1 MSVRQTFVATV
12 LIAVYA
18 GARAS
23 IPDCASKCFQT
34 AVNDHACDQWLSDV
48 DCCRSDAFILLI
60 YNCIYDE
67 CSRQP
72 FDEAWSHLREECDK
86 VDVYIPPAHFV
97 PLPEPTSTSSTET
110 TSSTTTTSRSS
121 TSTASVPI
129 TTSTTAS
136 AAASTTETP
145 PTEPLTTGTTT
156 TGPKANTIPSGSDA
170 SNDDNGSGGL
180 NSSTKVVIIVPL
192 VLVALAIALFFFLR
206 RRRKKATPSS
216 TEAPN
221 NAAHENKPLVHEIS
235 GTEISG
241 GSRYRYAAELE
252 AVEASRAG
260 GTTLPPPNSTMT
272 PYIAGMDSHTNLT
285 GRPQRVGNQAAASAS
300 HTSVV
305 INHQP
310 NDPRT
315 SGTPAPAAI
324 PLAYSPPT
332 TSPVS
337 GSSPPVS
344 PIQPQGTSNFS
355 SQQMSMI
362 EPSLNVSLEESREIQ
377 RLLASLEAVER
388 RKRESASRAQMLERE
403 EAAVRAE
410 EKALLEEIRK
420 RTGKLSHGSVSPR
433 PGPV

>member
-129 TTSTTAS
+129 TTSTAAS

-180 NSSTKVVIIVPL
+180 NSSTKV
-192 VLVALAIALFFFLR
+192 
-206 RRRKKATPSS
+206 KATPSS

-221 NAAHENKPLVHEIS
+221 NAAHENKSLVHEIS
-235 GTEISG
+235 GTEISR

-324 PLAYSPPT
+324 PLAYSPPA

-337 GSSPPVS
+337 SSSPPVS

-420 RTGKLSHGSVSPR
+420 RTGKLSHGSVSPS